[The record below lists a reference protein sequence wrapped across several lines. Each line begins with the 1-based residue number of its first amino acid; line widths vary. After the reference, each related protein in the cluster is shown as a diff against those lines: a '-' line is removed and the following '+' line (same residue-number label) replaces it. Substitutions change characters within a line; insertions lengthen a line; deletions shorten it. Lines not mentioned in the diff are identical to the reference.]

1 MSKKS
6 SLLKEIGNI
15 VDENCSEIDIHDL
28 NFEILKT
35 LNTKMMNLDDSR
47 HGSYELHYMNEIV
60 IIVFLALLSNCD
72 EWTQIYMFQVQHED
86 WLHNFLKL
94 PYGLPSISTIR
105 RVMSM
110 IDTKDLEII
119 CVEFIYEKTAE
130 IERNIHIE
138 NKRDIITLDGKEI
151 NSSGREFSKK
161 GKVKNIQAMSA
172 YSTKY
177 DMTLAIEFIDDKTNE
192 IPTGPKLLSRL
203 NIENTIITFDALNTQ
218 ENTIEYIIKNKGDY
232 VAPVKGNQ
240 GSLYKDLKDY
250 FDIEDLKKKAN
261 YYKEQ
266 EKSHGQIEIRDYYLV
281 SDVDW
286 ISSKKKWRNLTSI
299 GIVNKKTTNINT
311 GEVKEEIRYYITSL
325 YDNELKEFVKAIRN
339 EWKIENNLHW
349 HLDVTFKE
357 DKNLTT
363 EKTAQKN
370 LNILRKLGLNI
381 LKMAQP
387 LYKISLK
394 NIRLQL
400 CMNFEN
406 EFYKILTL
414 LDKSKIIEFVKDS
427 KI

>member
-177 DMTLAIEFIDDKTNE
+177 DMTLATEFIDDKTNE

-414 LDKSKIIEFVKDS
+414 LDKDKIIEFVKDS

>member
-177 DMTLAIEFIDDKTNE
+177 DMTLATEFIDDKTNE

>member
-72 EWTQIYMFQVQHED
+72 EWIQIYMFQVQHED

-177 DMTLAIEFIDDKTNE
+177 DMTLATEFIDDKTNE

-261 YYKEQ
+261 YYNEQ

>member
-1 MSKKS
+1 MPKKS
-6 SLLKEIGNI
+6 SLLKEIGSI
-15 VDENCSEIDIHDL
+15 VNENCSKIDIHDL
-28 NFEILKT
+28 NFEILKV
-35 LNTKMMNLDDSR
+35 LNTKMMNLEDSR

-72 EWTQIYMFQVQHED
+72 EWTQIYMFQVQHEN

-94 PYGLPSISTIR
+94 PYGLPSVSTIK

-110 IDTKDLEII
+110 IDTKDLENI
-119 CVEFIYEKTAE
+119 CVEFIYEKTIE
-130 IERNIHIE
+130 IEKEIHIE

-151 NSSGREFSKK
+151 NSSGREFSKN
-161 GKVKNIQAMSA
+161 GKIKNVQAMSA

-177 DMTLAIEFIDDKTNE
+177 DMTLATEFIEEKTNE

-203 NIENTIITFDALNTQ
+203 NLENTIITFDALNTQ
-218 ENTIEYIIKNKGDY
+218 EKTIEYIIKNKGDY

-240 GSLYKDLKDY
+240 GILYEDLKDY
-250 FDIEDLKKKAN
+250 FNIEDLRKKSN
-261 YYKEQ
+261 YYREQ
-266 EKSHGQIEIRDYYLV
+266 EKCHGQIEIREYYLA

-286 ISSKKKWRNLTSI
+286 ISNKKKWRNLTSI
-299 GIVNKKTTNINT
+299 GIVDKKTTNINT
-311 GEVKEEIRYYITSL
+311 SEVKEEIRYYITSL
-325 YDNELKEFVKAIRN
+325 YDKDLKEFVKAIRN

-357 DKNLTT
+357 DKNLTS

-387 LYKISLK
+387 IYKISLK

-400 CMNFEN
+400 CMNFEE

-414 LDKSKIIEFVKDS
+414 LDKNKIIEFIKNS
-427 KI
+427 KM

>member
-28 NFEILKT
+28 NFEILRT

-177 DMTLAIEFIDDKTNE
+177 DMTLATEFIDDKTNE

>member
-119 CVEFIYEKTAE
+119 CVEFIYGKTAE

-177 DMTLAIEFIDDKTNE
+177 DMTLATEFIDDKTNE

-406 EFYKILTL
+406 EFYKILTP
-414 LDKSKIIEFVKDS
+414 LDKDKIIEFVKDS

>member
-177 DMTLAIEFIDDKTNE
+177 DMTLATEFIDDKTNE

-414 LDKSKIIEFVKDS
+414 LDKGKIIEFVKDS

>member
-177 DMTLAIEFIDDKTNE
+177 DMTLATEFIDDKTNE

-414 LDKSKIIEFVKDS
+414 LEKI
-427 KI
+427 

>member
-28 NFEILKT
+28 NFEILRT

-177 DMTLAIEFIDDKTNE
+177 DMTLATEFIDDKTNE

-414 LDKSKIIEFVKDS
+414 LDKDKIIEFVKDS

>member
-119 CVEFIYEKTAE
+119 CVEFIYGKTAE

-177 DMTLAIEFIDDKTNE
+177 DMTLATEFIDDKTNE

-339 EWKIENNLHW
+339 EWKIEN
-349 HLDVTFKE
+349 
-357 DKNLTT
+357 
-363 EKTAQKN
+363 
-370 LNILRKLGLNI
+370 RK
-381 LKMAQP
+381 
-387 LYKISLK
+387 
-394 NIRLQL
+394 
-400 CMNFEN
+400 
-406 EFYKILTL
+406 
-414 LDKSKIIEFVKDS
+414 
-427 KI
+427 

>member
-28 NFEILKT
+28 NFEILRT

-177 DMTLAIEFIDDKTNE
+177 DMTLATEFIDDKTNE

-414 LDKSKIIEFVKDS
+414 LDKGKIIEFVKDS

>member
-177 DMTLAIEFIDDKTNE
+177 DMTLATEFIDDKTNE

-203 NIENTIITFDALNTQ
+203 NI

>member
-177 DMTLAIEFIDDKTNE
+177 DMTLATEFIDDKTNE

-381 LKMAQP
+381 LKMA
-387 LYKISLK
+387 
-394 NIRLQL
+394 
-400 CMNFEN
+400 
-406 EFYKILTL
+406 
-414 LDKSKIIEFVKDS
+414 
-427 KI
+427 

>member
-15 VDENCSEIDIHDL
+15 ADENCSEIDIHDL

-177 DMTLAIEFIDDKTNE
+177 DMTLATEFIDDKTNE

-414 LDKSKIIEFVKDS
+414 LDKDKIIEFVKDS

>member
-6 SLLKEIGNI
+6 SLLKGIGNI
-15 VDENCSEIDIHDL
+15 ADENCSEIDIHDL

-177 DMTLAIEFIDDKTNE
+177 DMTLATEFIDDKTNE

-381 LKMAQP
+381 LKMA
-387 LYKISLK
+387 
-394 NIRLQL
+394 
-400 CMNFEN
+400 
-406 EFYKILTL
+406 
-414 LDKSKIIEFVKDS
+414 
-427 KI
+427 

>member
-177 DMTLAIEFIDDKTNE
+177 DMTLATEFIDDKTNE

-406 EFYKILTL
+406 EFCKILTP
-414 LDKSKIIEFVKDS
+414 LDKDKIIEFVKDS

>member
-6 SLLKEIGNI
+6 NLLKEIGNI
-15 VDENCSEIDIHDL
+15 IDKNCSEFDIHDL
-28 NFEILKT
+28 NFEIIKT

-105 RVMSM
+105 RVISM
-110 IDTKDLEII
+110 IDTKDLETI
-119 CVEFIYEKTAE
+119 CVEFIYEKAVE
-130 IERNIHIE
+130 IEKNIYIE
-138 NKRDIITLDGKEI
+138 NKRDIIALDGKEI
-151 NSSGREFSKK
+151 NSSGREISKN

-172 YSTKY
+172 YSIKY
-177 DMTLAIEFIDDKTNE
+177 DMTLATEFIDDKTNE

-203 NIENTIITFDALNTQ
+203 NLENTIITFDALNTQ
-218 ENTIEYIIKNKGDY
+218 EKTIEYIIKNKGEY

-240 GSLYKDLKDY
+240 GSLYEDLKDY
-250 FDIEDLKKKAN
+250 FDIEELKKAAN
-261 YYKEQ
+261 YYREQ
-266 EKSHGQIEIRDYYLV
+266 EKNHGQIEIRDYYLI

-286 ISSKKKWRNLTSI
+286 ISNKKKWRNLTSI

-311 GEVKEEIRYYITSL
+311 GEVKEETRYYITSL
-325 YDNELKEFVKAIRN
+325 YDSELKEFIKAIRN
-339 EWKIENNLHW
+339 EWIIENNLHW

-357 DKNLTT
+357 DKNLTS

-387 LYKISLK
+387 LYKVSLK

-406 EFYKILTL
+406 EFYKILAL
-414 LDKSKIIEFVKDS
+414 LDKDKIIEFIKNS
-427 KI
+427 KM

>member
-1 MSKKS
+1 
-6 SLLKEIGNI
+6 
-15 VDENCSEIDIHDL
+15 
-28 NFEILKT
+28 
-35 LNTKMMNLDDSR
+35 
-47 HGSYELHYMNEIV
+47 
-60 IIVFLALLSNCD
+60 
-72 EWTQIYMFQVQHED
+72 
-86 WLHNFLKL
+86 
-94 PYGLPSISTIR
+94 
-105 RVMSM
+105 M

-177 DMTLAIEFIDDKTNE
+177 DMTLATEFIDDKTNE

-381 LKMAQP
+381 LKMA
-387 LYKISLK
+387 
-394 NIRLQL
+394 
-400 CMNFEN
+400 
-406 EFYKILTL
+406 
-414 LDKSKIIEFVKDS
+414 
-427 KI
+427 